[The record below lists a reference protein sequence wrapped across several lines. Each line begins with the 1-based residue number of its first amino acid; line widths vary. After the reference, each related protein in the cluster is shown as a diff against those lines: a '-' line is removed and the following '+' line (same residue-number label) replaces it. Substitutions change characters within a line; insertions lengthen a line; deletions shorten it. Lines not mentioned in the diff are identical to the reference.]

1 MYLANSFRRLNCSR
15 YAWIVRDQ
23 AYDVDGNVAVRRVAG
38 ETWMLGYDAEGHLV
52 SLQRQGDGV
61 GWVYENDG
69 LGRRVRAVRGDLVV
83 EYLYSGNTLV
93 AERVNG
99 GEWEYYGYGGAM
111 YQQVASGQVEF
122 KHWSWHGDLVATSS
136 LAGAY
141 SPAPI
146 TNAFG
151 DLVNGTRQTYDWNGL
166 WGYRNELVEAGG
178 LMKVGVRW

>member
-1 MYLANSFRRLNCSR
+1 
-15 YAWIVRDQ
+15 V
-23 AYDVDGNVAVRRVAG
+23 
-38 ETWMLGYDAEGHLV
+38 
-52 SLQRQGDGV
+52 
-61 GWVYENDG
+61 
-69 LGRRVRAVRGDLVV
+69 
-83 EYLYSGNTLV
+83 V
-93 AERVNG
+93 AERANG
-99 GEWEYYGYGGAM
+99 GEWVYYGFGGAM

-166 WGYRNELVEAGG
+166 WGYRNELVEVGG
-178 LMKVGVRW
+178 LMKVGVRWYDPAVGRFLQPDRWLGSIYAPLTLNAYGYCINDPLQYVDPTGTIFVDTFIDSVKAVKEALEQALGKAVKYIGKQGRSSGSIDFTFKIR